1 MYTKTEI
8 NSIEMNS
15 SKNNDLFEEKE
26 RLDTENHRLKEEIQ
40 LLKKQLKDF
49 EENYHFDSGEQF
61 LQRLAYLVNSGFYNK
76 IQVQDAM
83 FGVVRVDYTQMV
95 EKNGRKEPYMYFIG
109 YSPSTILDLRKL
121 MNIPSLIGLEDPDTD
136 TIRKVIYQAMEHSKP
151 SLEHDFLE
159 EPVPPEA
166 FGAGFLSTTMA
177 IRDDNN
183 RVIGGFG
190 IATHLDIY
198 GEINILFNKVHKA
211 VMDLLSMQNEL
222 LKITYKD
229 QIEKMQSS
237 ISTLVQLS
245 QSVTDAVKEIEKIS
259 EHTRLLSFNASIE
272 SARAGNY
279 GKGFSVVSGEIRK
292 LSEKSR
298 NSVAKIHNLIIHT
311 LGQINNM
318 SDIEDML
325 SDILLHRSKIEDN
338 QKPLVNNINKLLDQV
353 KVLTNQLQ
361 EQKII

>member
-1 MYTKTEI
+1 
-8 NSIEMNS
+8 MNS
-15 SKNNDLFEEKE
+15 SQKDQFLDEKDRLEVENDQL
-26 RLDTENHRLKEEIQ
+26 REEIQ
-40 LLKKQLKDF
+40 LLKHQLKDF
-49 EENYHFDSGEQF
+49 EENFHFDSGEQF
-61 LQRLAYLVNSGFYNK
+61 LQRLAHLVNSGIYNRM
-76 IQVQDAM
+76 QVQDGM
-83 FGVVRVDYTQMV
+83 FGVVRVDYNKMV
-95 EKNGRKEPYMYFIG
+95 QKNGRQEPYMYFIG

-136 TIRKVIYQAMEHSKP
+136 TIRKVIYQAMEHSTP
-151 SLEHDFLE
+151 SFESDFLE

-198 GEINILFNKVHKA
+198 AEINNLFKKVHEA
-211 VMDLLSMQNEL
+211 FVDLLSMQNEL

-229 QIEKMQSS
+229 QIEKMKGT
-237 ISTLVQLS
+237 ISNLLQLS

-292 LSEKSR
+292 LSEKSK
-298 NSVAKIHNLIIHT
+298 NSVSKIHNIIMKT
-311 LGQINNM
+311 LDQITHMN
-318 SDIEDML
+318 DIEDML
-325 SDILLHRSKIEDN
+325 SDILTQKREIEDN
-338 QKPLVNNINKLLDQV
+338 QKPLVNSINELLDHV
-353 KVLTNQLQ
+353 KVLTTQLQ